1 MSLKYDN
8 FRFYWAV
15 SGKTLNSV
23 YAMVSYLYAGI
34 LNDKLAFSLVI
45 DIVEK

>member
-34 LNDKLAFSLVI
+34 LTINWLFLWS
-45 DIVEK
+45 